1 MVSMGDV
8 SADWSSIESFL
19 AKISLNYGQ
28 KQTLTHVAMLF
39 LCWLLSVGILYRY
52 HGIGG
57 VQRVQQNSFS

>member
-1 MVSMGDV
+1 MGNV

-28 KQTLTHVAMLF
+28 KPTLMHVAMLF
-39 LCWLLSVGILYRY
+39 LYWLLSVDILYRY
-52 HGIGG
+52 CGIGR